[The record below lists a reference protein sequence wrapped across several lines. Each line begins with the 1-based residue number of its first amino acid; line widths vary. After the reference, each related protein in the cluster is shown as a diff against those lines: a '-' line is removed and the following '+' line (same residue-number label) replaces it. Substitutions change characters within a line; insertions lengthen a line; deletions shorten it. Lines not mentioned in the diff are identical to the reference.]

1 MLKFITRFGLDIEQ
15 KRNQYLPEN
24 FTRFLF
30 DSSRKR
36 MSTILEL
43 SKNEESEH
51 GYPKRV
57 HIKGA
62 SEIILSTCSHYL
74 DLNGT
79 KQSLDDQMSQQLKK

>member
-1 MLKFITRFGLDIEQ
+1 MLKFISRFGLDIEQ

-43 SKNEESEH
+43 TKNDECEH

-62 SEIILSTCSHYL
+62 SEIILGTCSHFL
-74 DLNGT
+74 DANGC
-79 KQSLDDQMSQQLKK
+79 K